1 MYIPNPEAIPRFVKG
16 MIFYPL
22 CVPYDFKENSF
33 SLDGISLKN
42 GRPWSMVS
50 AFGAY
55 HYHAWIRDGNFEI
68 FTADDTFKEWWANVE
83 NPGADYP
90 YKEVP
95 TLEDK

>member
-1 MYIPNPEAIPRFVKG
+1 
-16 MIFYPL
+16 
-22 CVPYDFKENSF
+22 
-33 SLDGISLKN
+33 
-42 GRPWSMVS
+42 MVS